1 MGEIYIMNIFS
12 FLGPLLLFLIT
23 LLFFTS
29 IALFVKLLLK
39 NQSERNE
46 RLKKIEEKLD
56 IMIEIKNSDRN

>member
-1 MGEIYIMNIFS
+1 MNIFS
-12 FLGPLLLFLIT
+12 FFGPVLLFLIT

-56 IMIEIKNSDRN
+56 TVIELQKSKKS